1 MPIHIEAQKE
11 DVAPVVLLVGNP
23 QRAEYIAE
31 NYLDNAKCFNSYR
44 LMYGYTGEYKGK
56 PVSVQTSGM
65 GSPSLSI
72 ILEELVM
79 LDAKSFIRMGTCGAV
94 KDDISHSDLILV
106 TGSHSSHDIFSQVF
120 PGASFSACP
129 DFKLTSMLYS
139 TLESVKQK
147 VHTGPVLCSE
157 IFYEDS
163 FDTYKKFASYNTLAV
178 EMETYLLFALSAKH
192 NRKAAC
198 MLTVSDLI
206 FQNARADKEAIK
218 KGVDA
223 MTRSVLDTVYNNYDY
238 LSS

>member
-1 MPIHIEAQKE
+1 MPIHIEAKKE
-11 DVAPVVLLVGNP
+11 DIAPVVLLVGNP

-31 NYLDNAKCFNSYR
+31 NYLEKVNCYNSYR

-56 PVSVQTSGM
+56 RISVQTSGM

-79 LDAKSFIRMGTCGAV
+79 LEAKTFIRMGTCGAV
-94 KDDISHSDLILV
+94 KEGIKHSDLILV

-129 DFKLTSMLYS
+129 DFQLTKLLS
-139 TLESVKQK
+139 TTLDTMNLTT
-147 VHTGPVLCSE
+147 HTGPVLCSE

-163 FDTYKKFASYNTLAV
+163 MDTYKKFASYNTLAV
-178 EMETYLLFALSAKH
+178 EMETYLLFALAAKH
-192 NRKAAC
+192 HLKAAC
-198 MLTVSDLI
+198 LLTVSDLI
-206 FQNARADKEAIK
+206 FENARADKELIK

-223 MTRSVLDTVYNNYDY
+223 MTRSVLDTICTNYDY
-238 LSS
+238 TAR